1 MNTIIAAAFGAMTAM
16 VLNSLILTLAGD
28 SSKWSL
34 LTTVNGSLAGGFI
47 VNVAKTKNLTNMF

>member
-34 LTTVNGSLAGGFI
+34 LTTVNGSLAGRFSI
-47 VNVAKTKNLTNMF
+47 NVGKRKRLANIF

>member
-34 LTTVNGSLAGGFI
+34 LTTVNGSLAGWFI